1 MQYWWFSVLVA
12 AIAVGLVALVV
23 WLHRH
28 LRASYIVAMCVGT
41 VLIIYK
47 TCEFSYYRAIGH
59 PEYPVEFS
67 HISYFII
74 GATMLTGVK
83 KMRFFA
89 AFCGSAGGIGYLI
102 ATILSPDSMVT
113 EMSSTYY
120 VVMAVIQHELLFF
133 VGLLLMFDVQRHSY
147 RDIWVPIV
155 GTVVIVGFSLLVYYH
170 YIYPDFIDVEKIV
183 IIKIIKGTIIGYVIG
198 EENLTPAIQVVTS
211 IGVAVLVV
219 AVMMLFLW
227 LNNKMFDKAE
237 RLAAERGTTL
247 PTNDDLGII
256 PWVKKAVAKRKAKK
270 SGGSQ

>member
-1 MQYWWFSVLVA
+1 
-12 AIAVGLVALVV
+12 
-23 WLHRH
+23 
-28 LRASYIVAMCVGT
+28 
-41 VLIIYK
+41 
-47 TCEFSYYRAIGH
+47 
-59 PEYPVEFS
+59 
-67 HISYFII
+67 
-74 GATMLTGVK
+74 
-83 KMRFFA
+83 
-89 AFCGSAGGIGYLI
+89 
-102 ATILSPDSMVT
+102 
-113 EMSSTYY
+113 
-120 VVMAVIQHELLFF
+120 
-133 VGLLLMFDVQRHSY
+133 MFDVQRHSY

-219 AVMMLFLW
+219 AVMLLFLW

>member
-28 LRASYIVAMCVGT
+28 LRASYIVAMCVGA
-41 VLIIYK
+41 VLILYK

-120 VVMAVIQHELLFF
+120 VVMAVVQHELLFF

-155 GTVVIVGFSLLVYYH
+155 GTVAIVGFSLLVYYH
-170 YIYPDFIDVEKIV
+170 YIYPDLIDVEKIV

>member
-1 MQYWWFSVLVA
+1 M
-12 AIAVGLVALVV
+12 VV
-23 WLHRH
+23 FGFGCGDRRRACRFGRMAHSH

-41 VLIIYK
+41 VLILYK

-155 GTVVIVGFSLLVYYH
+155 GTVAIVGFSLLVYYH

>member
-41 VLIIYK
+41 VLILYK

-120 VVMAVIQHELLFF
+120 VVMAVVQHELLFF

-155 GTVVIVGFSLLVYYH
+155 GTVAIVGFSLHRLCH
-170 YIYPDFIDVEKIV
+170 RRREFDSGDTGRDVDRRRRPRGRGDDAVFVAQQQDVRQGGAARRRKGNDASGERRSRHHPLGQEGCCKTQGEKVWRIAM
-183 IIKIIKGTIIGYVIG
+183 T
-198 EENLTPAIQVVTS
+198 L
-211 IGVAVLVV
+211 
-219 AVMMLFLW
+219 
-227 LNNKMFDKAE
+227 
-237 RLAAERGTTL
+237 RG
-247 PTNDDLGII
+247 
-256 PWVKKAVAKRKAKK
+256 
-270 SGGSQ
+270 

>member
-1 MQYWWFSVLVA
+1 
-12 AIAVGLVALVV
+12 
-23 WLHRH
+23 
-28 LRASYIVAMCVGT
+28 
-41 VLIIYK
+41 
-47 TCEFSYYRAIGH
+47 
-59 PEYPVEFS
+59 
-67 HISYFII
+67 
-74 GATMLTGVK
+74 MLTGVK

-120 VVMAVIQHELLFF
+120 VVMAVVQHELLFF

-155 GTVVIVGFSLLVYYH
+155 GTVAIIGFSLLVYYH

-247 PTNDDLGII
+247 PANDDLGII

-270 SGGSQ
+270 SGGPQ

>member
-1 MQYWWFSVLVA
+1 
-12 AIAVGLVALVV
+12 
-23 WLHRH
+23 
-28 LRASYIVAMCVGT
+28 
-41 VLIIYK
+41 
-47 TCEFSYYRAIGH
+47 
-59 PEYPVEFS
+59 
-67 HISYFII
+67 
-74 GATMLTGVK
+74 
-83 KMRFFA
+83 
-89 AFCGSAGGIGYLI
+89 
-102 ATILSPDSMVT
+102 MVT

-120 VVMAVIQHELLFF
+120 VVMAVVQHELLFF

-155 GTVVIVGFSLLVYYH
+155 GTVAIVGFSLLVYYH

-211 IGVAVLVV
+211 IGVAVLVI

-247 PTNDDLGII
+247 PTNDDSTTRCSTRRSGSPPKGERRFRRTTISASSLGSRRLLQNARRKSRAYRNDLALIGLHLERSAPFGAPFHRGGGGTFGRTFI
-256 PWVKKAVAKRKAKK
+256 SQKRKNSIFAKRLFAHCHHRRQKHQAV
-270 SGGSQ
+270 

>member
-41 VLIIYK
+41 VLILYK

-120 VVMAVIQHELLFF
+120 VVMAVVQHELLFF

-170 YIYPDFIDVEKIV
+170 
-183 IIKIIKGTIIGYVIG
+183 
-198 EENLTPAIQVVTS
+198 
-211 IGVAVLVV
+211 
-219 AVMMLFLW
+219 
-227 LNNKMFDKAE
+227 
-237 RLAAERGTTL
+237 
-247 PTNDDLGII
+247 
-256 PWVKKAVAKRKAKK
+256 
-270 SGGSQ
+270 

>member
-23 WLHRH
+23 LLHRH

-41 VLIIYK
+41 VLILYK

-155 GTVVIVGFSLLVYYH
+155 GTVAIVGFSLLVYYH
-170 YIYPDFIDVEKIV
+170 YIYR
-183 IIKIIKGTIIGYVIG
+183 
-198 EENLTPAIQVVTS
+198 
-211 IGVAVLVV
+211 VAVLVV

-237 RLAAERGTTL
+237 RLAAERGTML